1 MPISLP
7 AYPQIN
13 GLRPDFASIQ
23 FTPQLPD
30 GGATSITGIK
40 SINYKVEQ
48 DPTEIYG
55 TSPLPLGM
63 TRGTAKFSGDVEMYL
78 AEFYALAEAI
88 GADFGSIPIDITVSY
103 SEGAF
108 TKTDTLLG
116 CRLVSPEASQGQGA
130 DALTRKFS
138 LKMLNILFNG
148 VPAVTPYTTA

>member
-1 MPISLP
+1 MPVSLP
-7 AYPQIN
+7 AYPLIN
-13 GLRPDFASIQ
+13 GLRPDFACIQ

-30 GGATSITGIK
+30 GSATTITGIK

-78 AEFYALAEAI
+78 AEFYAIAEAM
-88 GADFGSIPIDITVSY
+88 GPDFGSIPIDITVSY

-108 TKTDTLLG
+108 TKTDTLQG

-138 LKMLNILFNG
+138 LKMLNVYFNG
-148 VPAVTPYTTA
+148 VPAVLPFVG

>member
-7 AYPQIN
+7 AYPLIN
-13 GLRPDFASIQ
+13 GLRPDFSCIQ

-30 GGATSITGIK
+30 GSATTITGIK

-78 AEFYALAEAI
+78 GEFYALAEAM
-88 GADFGSIPIDITVSY
+88 GPDFGSIPIDITVSY

-108 TKTDTLLG
+108 TRTDTLQG

-138 LKMLNILFNG
+138 LKMLNVLFNG
-148 VPAVTPYTTA
+148 TPAVLPFVG

>member
-1 MPISLP
+1 MPVSLP
-7 AYPQIN
+7 AYPLIN
-13 GLRPDFASIQ
+13 GLRPDFACIQ

-30 GGATSITGIK
+30 GSAVTITGIK

-78 AEFYALAEAI
+78 AEFYGIAEAM
-88 GADFGSIPIDITVSY
+88 GPDFGSIPIDITVSY

-108 TKTDTLLG
+108 TKTDTLQG
-116 CRLVSPEASQGQGA
+116 CRLISPEASQGQGA

-138 LKMLNILFNG
+138 LKMLNVLFNG
-148 VPAVTPYTTA
+148 TPAVLPFVG